1 MKHLEPEININLQVT
16 TRIESIKKLKKWL
29 IFIANKE
36 KKNLSSLTYTL
47 VSDLYLLKMN
57 QEILNHDYLTDIITF
72 DLSDKKY
79 DIEGD
84 IYISYDRVKENA
96 RVFHVKQMEE
106 LRRVFAHGLLHLIGY
121 KDKEIEDIKTM
132 RKKEDYYLNKYNTIY
147 K

>member
-36 KKNLSSLTYTL
+36 KKSLSSLTYTL

-96 RVFHVKQMEE
+96 RVFHVE
-106 LRRVFAHGLLHLIGY
+106 LFLA
-121 KDKEIEDIKTM
+121 
-132 RKKEDYYLNKYNTIY
+132 
-147 K
+147 